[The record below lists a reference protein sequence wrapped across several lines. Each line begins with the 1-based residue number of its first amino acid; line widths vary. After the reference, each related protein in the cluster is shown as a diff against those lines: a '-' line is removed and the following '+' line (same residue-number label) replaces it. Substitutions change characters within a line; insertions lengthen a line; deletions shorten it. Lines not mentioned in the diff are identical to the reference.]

1 MSRYD
6 KVFSMMMEKLKA
18 ELPGNLAYHNLEH
31 ILDVLQAAITL
42 AELEKL
48 TEKETDLLKV
58 AVLFH
63 DSGYINTVAH
73 HEEVGSDLAGEL
85 LPDFGYDENE
95 IQQIQAMILVTKFPH
110 KPKTQLEKIICDAD
124 LDYLG
129 REDFFVI
136 GNNLF
141 KELKTLGSLA
151 NIDQWN
157 QLQVQF
163 LKRHKYFTESAIS
176 LRQKNKM
183 NHLEIVEKLLEF

>member
-95 IQQIQAMILVTKFPH
+95 IQQI
-110 KPKTQLEKIICDAD
+110 
-124 LDYLG
+124 
-129 REDFFVI
+129 
-136 GNNLF
+136 
-141 KELKTLGSLA
+141 
-151 NIDQWN
+151 
-157 QLQVQF
+157 
-163 LKRHKYFTESAIS
+163 
-176 LRQKNKM
+176 
-183 NHLEIVEKLLEF
+183 